1 MKIITLLMM
10 MLPAGSDTA
19 ATPDVQL
26 LDFTASY
33 CEPCQRMIPILQ
45 KMERDRFPIR
55 RIDITEEHELSRRFE
70 VELLPTLVL
79 LVEGKE
85 VKRFVGLTD
94 EAELRNEMNRAARRL
109 SESRQAS
116 IPASAPKQTQPAQD
130 AAPVKTADARLPADA
145 RPSIKEIFR
154 NIFGGETKHSPFEYP
169 RFRGQ
174 SPETT
179 PELIQGLQAA
189 AAATVRI
196 HVSGTTTKD
205 GKKIRDV
212 GTGTIIYS
220 AAGQAI
226 ILTCAHVFLDIAMND
241 AAIEVEVFEKGNV
254 NPYRATLVSGDHNSD
269 LALLRIQTTKIL
281 PFVRLTQLAP
291 VTEKGQSLVSFG
303 CNEGANPTQLDTRLV
318 EINRY
323 EGPEHF
329 VCTTDPKSGRS
340 GGGLFNTSG
349 DLLGVCSCADRPSK
363 EGLYMAH
370 AAILKFVAE
379 QKLQSILLESPKSGG
394 EDAAASFAD
403 LLEGKSSI
411 EKIHASPAAD
421 TASSERIVKLEP
433 PAFDESVAAAG
444 LNSGTTRDAGPDNL
458 EPADSMSLLS
468 ESDNSVAPSSA
479 ARTEHSGPEVTI
491 MIDDKTPGSQPR
503 TIVIP
508 QASPWMMELLTG
520 ESGDGAPSSTNVAL
534 RPHVSTVSARTPAR
548 LSRRSTV
555 TSH

>member
-1 MKIITLLMM
+1 MLM
-10 MLPAGSDTA
+10 LADSDPA

-45 KMERDRFPIR
+45 KMERGGFPIR
-55 RIDITEEHELSRRFE
+55 RIDITEEHELARRFA
-70 VELLPTLVL
+70 VDRVPTLVL

-94 EAELRNEMNRAARRL
+94 GAELRREMNRVARRL
-109 SESRQAS
+109 SESRQTS
-116 IPASAPKQTQPAQD
+116 LPSVAPTQPQPAQD
-130 AAPVKTADARLPADA
+130 TRPDKTADARLTADA

-154 NIFGGETKHSPFEYP
+154 NIFGGEAKPSPFEYP

-174 SPETT
+174 SPEIT
-179 PELIQGLQAA
+179 PELLRGLQAA
-189 AAATVRI
+189 AAATVRV

-212 GTGTIIYS
+212 GTGTIVYS
-220 AAGQAI
+220 AAGQAM

-254 NPYRATLVSGDHNSD
+254 NPYRATLISGDHNSD

-281 PFVRLTQLAP
+281 PSVRLTQLAP
-291 VTEKGQSLVSFG
+291 VTEKGQALVSFG

-340 GGGLFNTSG
+340 GGGLFNANG
-349 DLLGVCSCADRPSK
+349 ELLGVCSCADRPSK

-379 QKLQSILLESPKSGG
+379 LKLQSILLVAPTGGG

-403 LLEGKSSI
+403 LLEGKPSF
-411 EKIHASPAAD
+411 ETNHASPAPN
-421 TASSERIVKLEP
+421 TSSAERIVKSQP
-433 PAFDESVAAAG
+433 PAFDESAA
-444 LNSGTTRDAGPDNL
+444 
-458 EPADSMSLLS
+458 PADLDSATTHGAEPHEAELTDPTSFLS
-468 ESDNSVAPSSA
+468 GGQESGRVSPA
-479 ARTEHSGPEVTI
+479 ARTDHPGPEVTI
-491 MIDDKTPGSQPR
+491 TIDDKTPGSQPR
-503 TIVIP
+503 TIIIP
-508 QASPWMMELLTG
+508 QASSWMMELLTG
-520 ESGDGAPSSTNVAL
+520 ESSDGNLSSRSVAL
-534 RPHVSTVSARTPAR
+534 RPLVSTVSARMPVR
-548 LSRRSTV
+548 LSTRSTA
-555 TSH
+555 TSR